1 MSADGASKMTIR
13 KPLLIE
19 IFEAANIRRWNDK
32 ICPVELR
39 ELDKQAHKSVI
50 AFVLGKLTEA
60 SGETVDWQVVMESC
74 IFGFLQRLVLIDIK
88 PQILHEI
95 RKDRALYADLNE
107 WVFRR
112 LHPVL
117 SPLGQTFLRDFRD
130 HLASSNRSLSKR
142 IVEAAHFYATKW
154 EFDII
159 ERANPSGYE
168 IDDIR
173 ERLLQQ
179 TEEYNDLRG
188 VQQLVLCRNYRNF
201 IDLCGELRFQLR
213 WSQIGHRVPRTSVL
227 GHTFVV
233 ALLSYLF
240 SLEIKACPQ
249 RRYNNF
255 YTGLFHD
262 LPEVL
267 TRDVVDPVKRSVP
280 GLGRVIRKYERK
292 QMEEVVIP
300 LIPKEWQPEMRLFT
314 GTMQGIDEFSD
325 VVLHRGRLKKASE
338 QQMKSHNRDSK
349 NPRDGRIVQAS
360 DDLTAY
366 IEAYLAKK
374 SGIVSPYL
382 DKAVSSL
389 EKKYET
395 KVVSGID
402 FGEIY
407 ADFPD
412 Y

>member
-1 MSADGASKMTIR
+1 MSANGASKMTIR

-19 IFEAANIRRWNDK
+19 IFDAANIRRWNDK

-50 AFVLGKLTEA
+50 AFILGKLTEA

-74 IFGFLQRLVLIDIK
+74 IFGFLQMLVLIDIK

-95 RKDRALYADLNE
+95 KKDRALYTDLNE
-107 WVFRR
+107 WVCKR
-112 LHPVL
+112 LYPVL
-117 SPLGQTFLRDFRD
+117 SPLGQTFLKDFRD
-130 HLASSNRSLSKR
+130 HLASSNSSLSER
-142 IVEAAHFYATKW
+142 IVDAAHFYATKW

-173 ERLLQQ
+173 ERLLKQR
-179 TEEYNDLRG
+179 EEYNDLRG

-240 SLEIKACPQ
+240 SLEIKACPK

-262 LPEVL
+262 LSEVL

-280 GLGRVIRKYERK
+280 AR
-292 QMEEVVIP
+292 
-300 LIPKEWQPEMRLFT
+300 
-314 GTMQGIDEFSD
+314 
-325 VVLHRGRLKKASE
+325 
-338 QQMKSHNRDSK
+338 
-349 NPRDGRIVQAS
+349 PRD
-360 DDLTAY
+360 
-366 IEAYLAKK
+366 K
-374 SGIVSPYL
+374 
-382 DKAVSSL
+382 
-389 EKKYET
+389 
-395 KVVSGID
+395 
-402 FGEIY
+402 EI
-407 ADFPD
+407 
-412 Y
+412 